1 MLLVLLPLPHLL
13 PPERKQTDVMRNS
26 FLITKTNVR
35 SQGIVRMEG
44 QWSFKNEKMVTTA
57 QSSG

>member
-1 MLLVLLPLPHLL
+1 MLLVLFPLPHLL
-13 PPERKQTDVMRNS
+13 PSERKQTDVMRNS

-35 SQGIVRMEG
+35 SQGTVRMEG
-44 QWSFKNEKMVTTA
+44 RWPFKNEKMVTPA